1 MIPPETPIS
10 EIGERELLRRIRA
23 RLPQGVG
30 VVVGAGDDAAALET
44 GPLTLLTTDCLVEGV
59 HFRREWSPARLLG
72 RKALTVNLS
81 DVAAM
86 AGSPRHATVSLCLPG
101 DLPLAF
107 VDELYD
113 GLLERAAE
121 AGVAL
126 VGGNLSAIAGP
137 VVIDV
142 ALLGKADRLL
152 RRSGAQPGDL
162 AVVTGTLGAA
172 AAGLKLLFQ
181 GARLGPEGQLESTGV
196 WNAASAPAVLHCLR
210 AQLDPTPPLAFAR
223 ALAEHDL
230 ADAGMDVSDGLSG
243 DLLELCR
250 ESGVSA
256 WLDPSALPLDAHAVA
271 LERAQGGDPL
281 ALGLHGGEDY
291 QQLLAVAKDRVD
303 ALRDVA
309 AVWEL
314 PVSAIGEFTAGP
326 PALWLKSGERLL
338 PLLPASHEH
347 FAPVSHARRFA
358 SGS

>member
-1 MIPPETPIS
+1 MVPPDTPLC

-23 RLPQGVG
+23 RIPQGAG
-30 VVVGAGDDAAALET
+30 VVVGPGDDAAAVET

-59 HFRREWSPARLLG
+59 HFRREWSPPRLLG

-86 AGSPRHATVSLCLPG
+86 AGLPRHATVSLCLPG
-101 DLPLAF
+101 ELPLSF

-126 VGGNLSAIAGP
+126 VGGNLSASAGP

-142 ALLGKADRLL
+142 ALLGQADRLL

-162 AVVTGTLGAA
+162 AVVTGTLGAS
-172 AAGLKLLFQ
+172 AAGLKLLPQ
-181 GARLGPEGQLESTGV
+181 GARLGAEGQLESTGV
-196 WNAASAPAVLHCLR
+196 WNAASASAVLHCLK
-210 AQLDPTPPLAFAR
+210 AHLDPAPPLAFAR
-223 ALAEHDL
+223 ALAEHEL
-230 ADAGMDVSDGLSG
+230 ASAGMDVSDGLSG

-256 WLDPSALPLDAHAVA
+256 QLDASALPLDAHAAA

-281 ALGLHGGEDY
+281 VLCLHGGEDY
-291 QQLLAVAKDRVD
+291 QQLLAVAAHRID
-303 ALRDVA
+303 ALREIAD
-309 AVWEL
+309 VWEL
-314 PVSAIGEFTAGP
+314 PVSVIGEFAAGP
-326 PALWLKSGERLL
+326 PEVWLKNGGRLVSL
-338 PLLPASHEH
+338 QPASHQH
-347 FAPVSHARRFA
+347 FASSARVGRLVS
-358 SGS
+358 GP

>member
-1 MIPPETPIS
+1 LISPETPLS
-10 EIGERELLRRIRA
+10 ELGERELIRRIRA
-23 RLPQGVG
+23 RMPQGPG
-30 VVVGAGDDAAALET
+30 VVVGAGDDAAAVET

-72 RKALTVNLS
+72 RKALSVNLS

-121 AGVAL
+121 TGVGL
-126 VGGNLSAIAGP
+126 VGGNLSSIDGP

-142 ALLGKADRLL
+142 ALLGQADRLL
-152 RRSGAQPGDL
+152 RRSGARPGDL

-172 AAGLKLLFQ
+172 AAGLKLLVR
-181 GARLGPEGQLESTGV
+181 GARLGSEGQLESTGV
-196 WNAASAPAVLHCLR
+196 WNAAASAPVLHCLR
-210 AQLDPTPPLAFAR
+210 AQLDPAPPLAFGR
-223 ALAEHDL
+223 ALAEHGL
-230 ADAGMDVSDGLSG
+230 ANAGMDLSDGLSG
-243 DLLELCR
+243 DLFELCR
-250 ESGVSA
+250 ESGVCA
-256 WLDPSALPLDAHAVA
+256 WLDPSALPLDAHAA
-271 LERAQGGDPL
+271 RLERAQGGDPL

-291 QQLLAVAKDRVD
+291 QQLLAVPPDNLD

-314 PVSAIGEFTAGP
+314 PLAAIGEFAAGP
-326 PALWLKSGERLL
+326 PALWLKHGERLTPL
-338 PLLPASHEH
+338 PPDSHQH
-347 FAPVSHARRFA
+347 FAAGLRRARGA
-358 SGS
+358 AG